1 MWNYIKEHVKPFW
14 IGFTGSGIVYGNILF
29 ADPRLL
35 AGPVLAYILK
45 LAGAALIA
53 FASGVA
59 AALATDFYKEAKP
72 IAITTS
78 ARMRKRIRQIFKYL
92 NSKKDGK
99 GKDDKSEAA

>member
-14 IGFTGSGIVYGNILF
+14 IGFTGSGVVWGNILF

-35 AGPVLAYILK
+35 AGPVLAYLLK
-45 LAGAALIA
+45 LIGAALIA

-78 ARMRKRIRQIFKYL
+78 ARMRKRIRQIFNYL
-92 NSKKDGK
+92 NNKKDGK
-99 GKDDKSEAA
+99 GKNDTEQRA